1 MSVKEAS
8 TLKLKY
14 NNTWVILKKISEYV
28 SKKLIFSRYTKAK
41 RWHFL
46 QFLTFGCE
54 FINIITDLRTSC
66 TEKRLL
72 KVREICLHFCSRWVD
87 DGRFI
92 IQKRPVLTA
101 AQVAKTVEIRE
112 MKRDGYV
119 RR

>member
-1 MSVKEAS
+1 MSVKEAC
-8 TLKLKY
+8 TFKLKY
-14 NNTWVILKKISEYV
+14 NNAWMILKKISEYV
-28 SKKLIFSRYTKAK
+28 FKKLIFSLYSKTK
-41 RWHFL
+41 RWPFL
-46 QFLTFGCE
+46 PFLTFGCE

-72 KVREICLHFCSRWVD
+72 KVREICLHFCSRSVD